1 MNEEE
6 KRDGA
11 FYIQSKTHDDDDDD
25 DDDVLYRQQIASF
38 TERTNERFIIP

>member
-11 FYIQSKTHDDDDDD
+11 FYIQSKTHDDGD

>member
-11 FYIQSKTHDDDDDD
+11 FYIQSKTHDDGDD